1 MIEYYGIKSLV
12 DIGCGKGLST
22 AWFILQGVDAQCAEG
37 SHDAVTQN
45 VFGRVGISEEETARR
60 VTEHDFSRGP
70 WWPSGP
76 TVDAVWAVEFLEH
89 VGRNYFR
96 NYFPILKKA
105 AVLFLTHSTWGGWH
119 HVEVHD
125 DTWWKSR
132 LEGHGFVYSQ
142 DLTQRARSFQV
153 RGHIRRSMMVF
164 LNPAVLSLPAHS
176 HLFAEPGCFDN
187 YGKPGV
193 DCGVHK
199 RAKKD
204 TKLPDDYFPIK
215 FNQEQEDKWKSMLAK
230 IQREDKEKKDIEK
243 QTKS

>member
-1 MIEYYGIKSLV
+1 
-12 DIGCGKGLST
+12 
-22 AWFILQGVDAQCAEG
+22 
-37 SHDAVTQN
+37 
-45 VFGRVGISEEETARR
+45 
-60 VTEHDFSRGP
+60 
-70 WWPSGP
+70 
-76 TVDAVWAVEFLEH
+76 
-89 VGRNYFR
+89 
-96 NYFPILKKA
+96 
-105 AVLFLTHSTWGGWH
+105 
-119 HVEVHD
+119 VEVHD